1 MADLL
6 TMELKSCNSDWD
18 LKPSAWTQTW
28 SKPRLRLLI
37 EITYLVS
44 GLNETQVLDV
54 LLQKEF
60 SERQSNRWKVNLF
73 REKQTPQTECGLSQ
87 RMSLTTSKMW
97 HD

>member
-1 MADLL
+1 MLG
-6 TMELKSCNSDWD
+6 LKLAKIHSLPTEVTD
-18 LKPSAWTQTW
+18 
-28 SKPRLRLLI
+28 
-37 EITYLVS
+37 LVS
-44 GLNETQVLDV
+44 GSDKAQVHDIS
-54 LLQKEF
+54 LQKEF